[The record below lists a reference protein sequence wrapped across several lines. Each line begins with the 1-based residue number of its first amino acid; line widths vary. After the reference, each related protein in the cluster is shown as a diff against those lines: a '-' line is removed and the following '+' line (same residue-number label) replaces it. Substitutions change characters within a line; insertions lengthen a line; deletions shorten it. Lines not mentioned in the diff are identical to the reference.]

1 MRLDFNLICAKHI
14 LNMLKIVYIVYI
26 APSFLQSRY
35 YGSGLFKLNKL
46 YHLLLIFYFFWSVK
60 RCPYMALFLHST
72 VNW

>member
-46 YHLLLIFYFFWSVK
+46 YHLLLIFYFFLKCQTLSLHGFIF
-60 RCPYMALFLHST
+60 ALDC
-72 VNW
+72 